1 VQNTCTGKEKT
12 LDPKKYFQK
21 YHSRICF
28 EAFLR
33 SLLLGLVIG
42 LGSAFA
48 AAFVTWFLSFNG
60 LWLTLAV
67 LVAVTAGFTALFYFK
82 VYQPT
87 AMSNARRLDR
97 YGLEERLITMVEYDG
112 DDSYIAE
119 AQRND
124 AKAEL
129 AKFEAKQI
137 KFKFST
143 KILVSCIISAVIGLG
158 MTLITTLS
166 SYGIVPTGNDVLN
179 VLFPPPPDVYY
190 EVKYVVA
197 EEGTGYIL
205 GESSQSVIK
214 GGNSEAV
221 VAVAADGFIFK
232 GWDDGNK
239 SAERQEGEVLT
250 ALEFSAIFIHVDDDN
265 ADESED
271 EEEADD
277 LPEDSGG
284 EGPGEGEGEGS
295 GDGAA
300 GKYEDY
306 NQIINGSEYYRD
318 HLSDAQDNIDNSL
331 QEDGDGLTDEQKEVI
346 KNYIGIV

>member
-1 VQNTCTGKEKT
+1 MRKVFCAGKEKI

-42 LGSAFA
+42 LGTAFA

-60 LWLTLAV
+60 LWLTLG
-67 LVAVTAGFTALFYFK
+67 LLIAVTAGATALFYFK

-129 AKFEAKQI
+129 AKFEASQI
-137 KFKFST
+137 KFKFSA
-143 KILVSCIISAVIGLG
+143 KVAVACLISAVIGLG

-179 VLFPPPPDVYY
+179 VLFPPPPDTYY
-190 EVKYVVA
+190 EVKYVAA
-197 EEGTGYIL
+197 EGGYIL
-205 GESSQSVIK
+205 GNDNQSVIK

-239 SAERQEGEVLT
+239 SAERQDSEILT
-250 ALEFSAIFIHVDDDN
+250 ALEFSAIFIHVDDEN
-265 ADESED
+265 ADELED
-271 EEEADD
+271 DEKADD
-277 LPEDSGG
+277 LPEDAGG
-284 EGPGEGEGEGS
+284 EGPSEGDGESG
-295 GDGAA
+295 GDGAG

-306 NQIINGSEYYRD
+306 NQIINGETYYRD
-318 HLSDAQDNIDNSL
+318 HLSDAQDSIDNTL
-331 QEDGDGLTDEQKEVI
+331 QEGEDGLSEEQKEVI